1 MFDFNEMKEKWKVK
15 YREKEWQTDLLNIIT
30 SMFEYKGFPE
40 VVRTEFIELYLNVY
54 GECAIWETR
63 EGWSV
68 TYCVRAGSPNTNGL
82 GKDLICT
89 TWNGQTK
96 TFPDF
101 ETRNDV
107 VYIKN
112 DDFARPDFNY
122 LPTADILT
130 DIDKSIK
137 HIIINSRYTPIAVA
151 KDEKTA
157 FAIKTAL
164 EANNVGE
171 VQVVLSNNIL
181 DGEQNAYVLN
191 ITDVTASDKIQ
202 YLYKA
207 KDDTLRQ
214 FYQLY
219 GMETCGASKMAQQTE
234 AEINQGCN
242 SHMILPN
249 VRMKNRKAGIDKCK
263 ELFGWDCS
271 VDFSEAW
278 RREKG
283 QLESFVN
290 ETTEEEKSETDTES
304 EVVENEET
312 I

>member
-1 MFDFNEMKEKWKVK
+1 MSYFTNLKEKFKVEYRACEWESNLLSIIGSMFDYTGV
-15 YREKEWQTDLLNIIT
+15 
-30 SMFEYKGFPE
+30 PE
-40 VVRTEFIELYLNVY
+40 SLRPECIEAYLNMY

-63 EGWSV
+63 EGLAV
-68 TYCVRAGSPNTNGL
+68 THCTRAGSPNVNGL

-89 TWNGQTK
+89 TGNGESV
-96 TFPDF
+96 TFADF
-101 ETRNDV
+101 EKSDKV
-107 VYIKN
+107 AYIKN
-112 DDFARPDFNY
+112 TDYATPDYNY
-122 LPTADILT
+122 LPTADILS

-137 HIIINSRYTPIAVA
+137 HIIINSRYTPLAVG
-151 KDEKTA
+151 KDEKTVT
-157 FAIKTAL
+157 AIKSAL
-164 EANNVGE
+164 DSNNNGEA
-171 VQVVLSNNIL
+171 QVVLSNNIL

-234 AEINQGCN
+234 AEINKGCN

-249 VRMKNRKAGIDKCK
+249 NRLKNRKAGI
-263 ELFGWDCS
+263 ELVNKLFNTSIS

-278 RREKG
+278 KQEKG
-283 QLESFVN
+283 ELADV
-290 ETTEEEKSETDTES
+290 T
-304 EVVENEET
+304 
-312 I
+312 